1 MCRKVICLT
10 FYRNPGTK
18 DQATFSGGGGGREAF
33 LVSVTMSG
41 ASGALGPVR
50 PLEGMH
56 LGRREGSG
64 VSVCGARVS
73 CRQRLDVWSPLPPSR
88 LQPLS
93 LLDCPVPLRQ
103 LQMEACR
110 DERSS
115 GSPHRRVPIAQ
126 RSPGQRHPSP
136 SKRRRQWILGPL
148 QPGLPA
154 RPSAAAGTREPPG
167 PHTAGYAGAC
177 SCPLLLSPKL
187 CLSGWPQSV
196 MEPRTRSPPRSCK
209 KP

>member
-1 MCRKVICLT
+1 MA
-10 FYRNPGTK
+10 GE
-18 DQATFSGGGGGREAF
+18 GGGRHSWR
-33 LVSVTMSG
+33 LSPCQ
-41 ASGALGPVR
+41 ASGALGPMR

-73 CRQRLDVWSPLPPSR
+73 CRQRLDPWSPLPPSR

-126 RSPGQRHPSP
+126 RSPGQRHPFP
-136 SKRRRQWILGPL
+136 SKRRRLWILGPL

-167 PHTAGYAGAC
+167 PHTAGCAGAC

-187 CLSGWPQSV
+187 CLSGRPQAV
-196 MEPRTRSPPRSCK
+196 MEPRTCSPPRSCK